1 MNASSIALS
10 SCFVLFA
17 ASACSTPKSGPVR
30 ATPSPAAPA
39 EQSAP
44 GEQVAPGAQTDP
56 AHPVAVAA
64 PEVPV
69 EQALGEL
76 AILEDAR
83 HPSVAQFAT
92 HDSALVRARAARALG
107 RVLDAAAEPLAKL
120 LDDADASVRAEAAF
134 ALGMRGDAGFA
145 DALLARADAR
155 RESDANVRARAVE
168 AASKLSTPEKRSAL
182 LTALADA
189 DPRVRIEA
197 AQAPSRWPTTE
208 KGALDVD
215 RALIAHLEK
224 ETDADVIT
232 YALFALERRKGVDA
246 VATFLRFATAQD
258 SRHRIYSVRGLVTL
272 LSSHSL
278 GMLDA
283 TAASA
288 ALLARTDDHDSRVAC
303 EAVPVFKTSV
313 DEEHVPAYSLG
324 HESANVR
331 YSTWRVVG
339 DWIPNTR
346 DQMTILGASGWILHE
361 GSGALVDYES
371 SPFVWAAG
379 REAQLRIYARL
390 LTDPEAGVPAEVP
403 FESLLT
409 TQPLP
414 EDDVVA
420 LAGIARGLQ
429 AAPAALF
436 DRVIPPYLRHRDPR
450 VASAAIESLA
460 KHLRPDHRQTLHEL
474 LYSPDN
480 GLRLA
485 ALGTLDTKPDA
496 SDLEHVAASFASAV
510 GDIAPEVRFNALR
523 LAGKIGGAGA
533 IELLAAALGAPE
545 PFVRSVAR
553 QELQKLAPAELAKH
567 DAEPT
572 KRAPSTPVRAI
583 DLPARPRHPIVEVHT
598 KRGVLRFELFPDE
611 APFHVHNF
619 LTLAARGYYDGLG
632 FHRVVP
638 DFVIQGGD
646 YRGDG
651 NGGTTFRIAE
661 DVRALHAKGELVPQD
676 SLRHE
681 IGPRK
686 YVRGSLGMPRNED
699 LESGGS
705 QFFVTHR
712 ETPHLDGRYTIFG
725 ELRDGFEALDRIEVG
740 DVIERV
746 TVVDDGR

>member
-17 ASACSTPKSGPVR
+17 ASACSTPKSEPAR
-30 ATPSPAAPA
+30 STSSP
-39 EQSAP
+39 SAP
-44 GEQVAPGAQTDP
+44 GERAAPNAPGKRAEPAQP
-56 AHPVAVAA
+56 GAVAA

-92 HDSALVRARAARALG
+92 HGSALVRARAARALG
-107 RVLDAAAEPLAKL
+107 RVLDASAEPLAKL

-134 ALGMRGDAGFA
+134 ALGMRGDPRFA
-145 DALLARADAR
+145 DALLARSNAA
-155 RESDANVRARAVE
+155 RESDVNVRVRAVE
-168 AASKLSTPEKRSAL
+168 AASKLPTPEKRAAL
-182 LTALADA
+182 LAALADA

-197 AQAPSRWPTTE
+197 VQGPSRWPTTE

-215 RALIAHLEK
+215 RALIAQLEK
-224 ETDADVIT
+224 ETDANVIT
-232 YALFALERRKGVDA
+232 YALFALERRKSPDA
-246 VATFLRFATAQD
+246 VSAFMRFATAQD
-258 SRHRIYSVRGLVTL
+258 PRHRIYSVRGLVAL
-272 LSSHSL
+272 LNSQSL

-288 ALLARTDDHDSRVAC
+288 ALLARTDDHDWRVAC

-420 LAGIARGLQ
+420 LAGIARGLE

-436 DRVIPPYLRHRDPR
+436 DRVIQPYLRHRDPR
-450 VASAAIESLA
+450 VASAAIESVA

-480 GLRLA
+480 ALRLA
-485 ALGTLDTKPDA
+485 ALGTLDTKPEA

-510 GDIAPEVRFNALR
+510 GDISPEVRFNALR
-523 LAGKIGGAGA
+523 LAAKIGGAGA
-533 IELLAAALGAPE
+533 IELLTGALDAPE
-545 PFVRSVAR
+545 PFVRTVAR

-567 DAEPT
+567 DADPS
-572 KRAPSTPVRAI
+572 KRAPSHPVRAI
-583 DLPARPRHPIVEVHT
+583 DLPARPRPPIVEVHT
-598 KRGVLRFELFPDE
+598 KRGVMRFELFPDE

-661 DVRALHAKGELVPQD
+661 DVRALYAKGELVPQD

-740 DVIERV
+740 DVIEKV